1 MDRRIIKTRRII
13 FKAMNNLMLTMP
25 YDKIQV
31 KDIIEVA
38 EIGRSTFYAHFETK
52 EDLAKAICFELFDHV
67 FKSHVENCRLHSVSD
82 KPYTMQEKFSHFF
95 SHFQNKKDH
104 YKPFLVYED
113 GRLLIRFFKAY
124 VEQNVK
130 INFVD
135 KKMAQQQRE
144 YMLNYIFFALI
155 GTLEWWLKDR
165 MRLAPEKLAEY
176 FMAATNSLNIEFELK
191 EDEEALEVE

>member
-13 FKAMNNLMLTMP
+13 FKAMNSLMLTTP

-67 FKSHVENCRLHSVSD
+67 FRAHIQNCNLQNVSQQ
-82 KPYTMQEKFSHFF
+82 PYSLQEKFTHFF

-124 VEQNVK
+124 VEENVN

-135 KKMAQQQRE
+135 KEMAASQRE

-155 GTLEWWLKDR
+155 GTLEWWMKDR
-165 MRLAPEKLAEY
+165 MRLEPQKLAEY
-176 FMAATNSLNIEFELK
+176 FMAATNSLNFEFELK
-191 EDEEALEVE
+191 ESAE